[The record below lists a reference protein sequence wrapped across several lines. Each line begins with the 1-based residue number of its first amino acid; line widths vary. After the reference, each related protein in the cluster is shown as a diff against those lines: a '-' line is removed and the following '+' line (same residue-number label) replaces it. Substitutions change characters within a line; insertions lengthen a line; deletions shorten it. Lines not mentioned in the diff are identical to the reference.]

1 MPACSTL
8 YLSAALDHRRQPLA
22 GSRLHRRGF
31 QLWRAVGD
39 KADLLFGTHG
49 QFTVSGALRLA
60 RQLEPFDPL
69 WFEEPTPPEMPEE
82 MALVARQTTIPIAT
96 GERLTTKYEFARVL
110 EQASPRG
117 QPLPP
122 ALQKRIRAIDDMLA
136 VHRESLARLSVNT
149 ERQVAGLVPQA
160 ANPATYGDGRGAPTG
175 RPGVARIYKSTS

>member
-1 MPACSTL
+1 MSLEESLAAVEQL
-8 YLSAALDHRRQPLA
+8 IEQVSAALLA
-22 GSRLHRRGF
+22 
-31 QLWRAVGD
+31 
-39 KADLLFGTHG
+39 ADPSSLEKH
-49 QFTVSGALRLA
+49 SAALRDA
-60 RQLEPFDPL
+60 AAQ
-69 WFEEPTPPEMPEE
+69 
-82 MALVARQTTIPIAT
+82 
-96 GERLTTKYEFARVL
+96 FARVL